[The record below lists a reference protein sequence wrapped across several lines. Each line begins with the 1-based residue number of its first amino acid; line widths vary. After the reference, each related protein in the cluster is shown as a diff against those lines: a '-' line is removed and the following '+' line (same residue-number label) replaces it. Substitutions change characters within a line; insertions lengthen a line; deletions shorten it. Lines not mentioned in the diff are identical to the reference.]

1 MYRIMPRSKKITAA
15 SRQRLKPVASTP
27 RPAKPAEGRQ
37 ALKSAATRAQIVEAA
52 IRCLVKYGYA
62 RTTTPKIAE
71 EAGVSRGA
79 MTHHFASR
87 LHVIQA
93 AIEHLHEKR
102 LRAFRRAAV
111 GVPGQP
117 ERAHDALMGYWQHVT
132 HPLFVAF
139 HELTV
144 AARTD
149 PELDHILKKARQD
162 FYQEWYQLAIALF
175 PEWQSNQKNFD
186 LALSLTQN
194 LLEGMAISQL
204 SGDLTEETR
213 DNLLKYLEGQL
224 LSLSPATKAAK
235 GDGKKD
241 TPKKTRTKAK
251 S

>member
-1 MYRIMPRSKKITAA
+1 MARSKKITA
-15 SRQRLKPVASTP
+15 SGHQRLKPVATTM
-27 RPAKPAEGRQ
+27 RPAKLAEGKQ
-37 ALKSAATRAQIVEAA
+37 AINSAPNRAQIGKAA
-52 IRCLVKYGYA
+52 ISCLVKYGYA

-71 EAGVSRGA
+71 EAVVSRGA

-111 GVPGQP
+111 GVPGQQ

-149 PELDHILKKARQD
+149 PELDHILRKARQD
-162 FYQEWYQLAIALF
+162 FYQEWYRLAIALF

-194 LLEGMAISQL
+194 LLE
-204 SGDLTEETR
+204 
-213 DNLLKYLEGQL
+213 
-224 LSLSPATKAAK
+224 
-235 GDGKKD
+235 
-241 TPKKTRTKAK
+241 
-251 S
+251 